1 MRLASS
7 FLGLS
12 GTAAATSSPSPPCKK
27 CMKSCEGK
35 VHCTWVVA
43 IAECSLNSHNF
54 TPYYSNYTALQCRK
68 TVIFQLLSSRSDKE
82 RTDFPH
88 TDVFN
93 QIKLVKVGSVE
104 EIFFKHLFCKQFSV
118 GYLWNMEWPILRLTF
133 YYVVL
138 VLYS

>member
-1 MRLASS
+1 
-7 FLGLS
+7 
-12 GTAAATSSPSPPCKK
+12 
-27 CMKSCEGK
+27 MKSREGK

-93 QIKLVKVGSVE
+93 QIKLVKVGSAA
-104 EIFFKHLFCKQFSV
+104 EIFLFKTFCFINNDQSHIENINIWSGV
-118 GYLWNMEWPILRLTF
+118 AN
-133 YYVVL
+133 
-138 VLYS
+138 VLYSGGFTLARDNNPGDNG